1 MAEFTLFPYTGVSMA
16 NNFSS
21 DQSITIQ
28 KIDNPYNFALN
39 IAEGDTVAA
48 NTEIS
53 ISSSIDFDAYEKIN
67 GVVNNPKVVVTYA

>member
-1 MAEFTLFPYTGVSMA
+1 MAEFTLFPSTGVSVA

-21 DQSITIQ
+21 DQSITVQ
-28 KIDNPYNFALN
+28 KIDNPYNFTLN

-53 ISSSIDFDAYEKIN
+53 ISSNIDFDAFENIN
-67 GVVNNPKVVVTYA
+67 GVIDTPKVTVTYA

>member
-1 MAEFTLFPYTGVSMA
+1 MAEFTLFPSTGVSVA

-28 KIDNPYNFALN
+28 EIDNPYNFTLN
-39 IAEGDTVAA
+39 IAKGDTVAA

-53 ISSSIDFDAYEKIN
+53 ILSSIDFDSYEKIN
-67 GVVNNPKVVVTYA
+67 GAIGAPKVTVTYA

>member
-1 MAEFTLFPYTGVSMA
+1 MAEFTLFPSTGVSVA

-28 KIDNPYNFALN
+28 KIDNPYNFTLN

-53 ISSSIDFDAYEKIN
+53 ITSSIDFDAYENIN
-67 GVVNNPKVVVTYA
+67 GVYDTPKVTVTYA

>member
-1 MAEFTLFPYTGVSMA
+1 MAEFTLFPNTGVSMA

-28 KIDNPYNFALN
+28 KIDNPYNFTIN
-39 IAEGDTVAA
+39 VAEGDTVDA

-67 GVVNNPKVVVTYA
+67 GAIGAPKVIVTYA

>member
-1 MAEFTLFPYTGVSMA
+1 MAEFTLFPSTGVSVA

-28 KIDNPYNFALN
+28 KIDNPYNFTLN

-53 ISSSIDFDAYEKIN
+53 ISSSIDFDSYEKIN
-67 GVVNNPKVVVTYA
+67 GTVQQPKVIVTYA

>member
-1 MAEFTLFPYTGVSMA
+1 MAEFTLFPATGISVA

-28 KIDNPYNFALN
+28 KIDNPYNFTIN
-39 IAEGDTVAA
+39 VAEGDTVDA
-48 NTEIS
+48 NTEIY

-67 GVVNNPKVVVTYA
+67 GAINAPKVIVTYA

>member
-1 MAEFTLFPYTGVSMA
+1 MAEFTLFPSTGVSVA

-28 KIDNPYNFALN
+28 KIDNPYNFTLN

-53 ISSSIDFDAYEKIN
+53 ISSNIDFDAFENIN
-67 GVVNNPKVVVTYA
+67 GVIATPKVTVTYA